1 MSPSQEQYTVNLEE
15 TGELMIPEAV
25 RKQLNLQGGDRLTLT
40 LEKDGS
46 LRLVSWREQVQKLRG
61 IFKDISNGVSLA
73 DELIRERRSETQPD
87 DQW

>member
-1 MSPSQEQYTVNLEE
+1 
-15 TGELMIPEAV
+15 MIPEPV
-25 RKQLNLQGGDRLTLT
+25 RKQLNLQAGDQLTLT

-61 IFKDISNGVSLA
+61 IFQDISNGVSLA